1 MTTYWVRTRA
11 GAECW
16 RWPENCLV
24 DLCGAVSL
32 LSILSYC
39 APAPIPSS
47 WKYNL
52 SSFVRHSNS
61 NVASLTGN
69 HYIFVSI
76 NQHCRYSH
84 EPSYYQNTY
93 FKWISRFSKELSWL
107 CLGFPGKVWLHW
119 QYKHSVLWVLVPA
132 SRSIK
137 MLETRKP
144 ISCLSTRSEN
154 TTGET
159 QDTLSMICWI
169 SCCPLNV

>member
-1 MTTYWVRTRA
+1 MLAVA
-11 GAECW
+11 GELFGGFMWGCF
-16 RWPENCLV
+16 PPLHTF
-24 DLCGAVSL
+24 L
-32 LSILSYC
+32 LR
-39 APAPIPSS
+39 PAPIPSS

-76 NQHCRYSH
+76 NQHCWYSH

-93 FKWISRFSKELSWL
+93 FKWKQVFQGIIMIMPGFSRKSVATLA
-107 CLGFPGKVWLHW
+107 
-119 QYKHSVLWVLVPA
+119 SVLWVLVPA